1 MKCKD
6 CIHIGWR
13 EYDEY
18 FYCEVT
24 DSRLVDETAELKCPY
39 AKAHKEI
46 DSFKKGCLW
55 CVYKKVLGLDLY
67 YCSKLNMNINSVVL
81 DGKDC
86 SEFRIKND
94 DVEGM

>member
-1 MKCKD
+1 M
-6 CIHIGWR
+6 GWR

-18 FYCEVT
+18 FYCEIT

-86 SEFRIKND
+86 SEFRLKND
-94 DVEGM
+94 EVEGM